1 MSHVVAIDG
10 MNFMHRSRSGWQM
23 GPAPVVF
30 NFMRNFR
37 SIIDQL
43 KPTRVYFVLEGKA
56 LHRKEAF
63 KEYKANRV
71 IDPESPEAAE
81 RAKFFAQS
89 DEVIALLKT
98 VFPVTVV
105 RHPHFECDD
114 TIYNLIKR
122 GSSAVQWTV
131 VSNDSDFTQLLNE
144 FDNVKIWNPMKKGY
158 VVCPEYDY
166 VTWKSLRGDGSDNIP
181 GIPGVGDKTAES
193 LSRDSKML
201 DEFLTSDVVKS
212 DTFIRNYDLIKFAFW
227 SDEECLEMTSSSP
240 NRDWTPLRDAFEKY
254 GFSSLLKE
262 GSWDKF
268 VGTFDSLWG
277 NNPETQDR

>member
-1 MSHVVAIDG
+1 MSHIVTIDG
-10 MNFMHRSRSGWQM
+10 MNFMHRARSGWQM

-63 KEYKANRV
+63 QEYKANRV
-71 IDPESPEAAE
+71 VDPSSPEAAE

-89 DEVIALLKT
+89 DEVINLLKT
-98 VFPVTVV
+98 AFPVTVV
-105 RHPHFECDD
+105 RHPHYECDD

-144 FDNVKIWNPMKKGY
+144 FDNVKIWNPMKKSY
-158 VVCPEYDY
+158 VEKTSYDY
-166 VTWKSLRGDGSDNIP
+166 VTWKALRGDSADNIP
-181 GIPGVGDKTAES
+181 GVPGVGDKTAET
-193 LSRDSKML
+193 LAL
-201 DEFLTSDVVKS
+201 DAEKLNSFLASESTVA
-212 DTFIRNYDLIKFAFW
+212 DTFIRNYDLIRFAFW
-227 SDEECLEMTSSSP
+227 TDEDCMKMTSSSP
-240 NRDWTPLRDAFEKY
+240 IQDWSPLKDTFQKY

-262 GSWDKF
+262 SSWDKF
-268 VGTFDSLWG
+268 IGTFDSLWG
-277 NNPETQDR
+277 NNPESQDR